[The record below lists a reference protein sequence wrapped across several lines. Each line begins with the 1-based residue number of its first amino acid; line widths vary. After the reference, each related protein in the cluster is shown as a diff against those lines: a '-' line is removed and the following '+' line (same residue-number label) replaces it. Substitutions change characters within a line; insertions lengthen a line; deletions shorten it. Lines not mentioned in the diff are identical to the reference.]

1 MNQHEQ
7 YKLQRK
13 LIVATIAACFGVA
26 QASPVNPQVVA
37 GQASFSQQG
46 NVFSITNAPNTIIN
60 WQSFSVGKNEI
71 TRFIQQNADS
81 KVLNRITGQDPS
93 QILGSLQSN
102 GKVFLINPNGVLF
115 GKDARIDV
123 NGLVASS
130 LGLSNADFLAGKNNF
145 KAEGLAGKVENQGR
159 ITTPQGGQIYLIA
172 PDVENNGIITSPKG
186 DIILAAGRSVQ
197 LVDSANPSVQV
208 VVSAPED
215 QVLNLGQVV
224 AQGGRIGIYG
234 ALVNQRGSVNADSA
248 VVGENG
254 KIVLKASSRTTLGAG
269 SVTSAR
275 GAGKGGDIEILG
287 KEVALTD
294 NARVDASGQQGGGS
308 VLIGGDYQGAN
319 ASVQNA
325 AQTYVGKD
333 AVVSV
338 DAADN
343 GDGGKVI
350 VWGNDAAA
358 VYGSITARGGAK
370 GGNGGF
376 IETSAHSLDVAAIHV
391 DAGAA
396 KGKHGTWLIDPY
408 DLEVNATGSA
418 GLLDL
423 LGFLGL
429 PILPTKI
436 GVSLINSATADVQL
450 QAKHDLSINTAISVG
465 AAGVGVSA
473 QAGNNI
479 NVNSAITTNGGK
491 ISLSANDAAA
501 GASGTGT
508 VTVKAALNAGSGDIA
523 LSGKTVNLNSG
534 AVRGYNVA
542 LNANKIQVGSSAT
555 VTSTGD
561 MLSLV
566 GNDLTIN
573 GKLTAAHEVALLGTS
588 AIDTS
593 TEIAADTLYVVGSKI
608 NLSKANVNK
617 VAAKST
623 GDITL
628 TSSKDLQL
636 ATSSPEASELGVDFH
651 GITSGGN
658 VTLNAKSI
666 SQDFD
671 APVSAAGKLTL
682 QTSGS
687 VNLADSYDNHVGTL
701 VANNVGNFHYQ
712 DSGALNVDSVTLSS
726 NAGDAGINIDAGALT
741 VKTIDGRNAGVHLS
755 GNSLTLGSNA
765 SVKAGSVDLTA
776 RDGVLKLDTGA
787 KVEGNWIGFTSD
799 SIDLKGTVKST
810 ATNADNGGVTF
821 RTANGRDIKLGGTDT
836 ADTGALTLNN
846 AELRN
851 ITAYTIFVD
860 NGGYGYAAAA
870 GYGNYGGGYGG
881 AVMIDSL
888 DLTGGKLSGVLS
900 VNARDGIQ
908 LANTVKLPNA
918 ALNLNTDSA
927 LSTTNAAISA
937 KSLTMTAHD
946 ITLSSTG
953 SINVGAGN
961 VEIYSRGAVGMGGST
976 HSGDSYF
983 SNDALKGITAGKL
996 SVRSDSLIAV
1006 TGEVNT
1012 PTLSYDL
1019 EAQGGLTIGDS
1030 FTGNFVQLTGDV
1042 ISVPGVLTA
1051 SLASMRPYTSS
1062 YDITVGGTCASTC
1075 LALTQ
1080 LNNVHA
1086 KTIGIGSSDGN
1097 FTGSIMVAGI
1107 SGLDAAT
1114 KRIGL
1119 LAANGG
1125 ITQSG
1130 AINVQELGIETAG
1143 DAFLDGALNHVDKLA
1158 ATSGGHLRFRNDQS
1172 LAVAHFTGTRPS
1184 GEVLYDLN
1192 GISAA
1197 HEMTL
1202 DVGGSLTR
1210 EDGVIA
1216 ADLLTL
1222 RATGSIGAADNALL
1236 TKANELSAETSAT
1249 SGNAPIV
1256 ITNNSAGYSNALTIK
1271 SLRIA
1276 AGNGGA
1282 ITVDNYGAT
1291 TIDAAAL
1298 VTTDN
1303 GNISITAHSP
1313 LTVLGQVLSN
1323 SGSIFLEAG
1332 STGSSNDDL
1341 VIGSSAIVKTLLGNV
1356 RLTAGDEV
1364 TRLTNSQVLAP
1375 GGSITINNEI
1385 NAPVEPPPVTT
1396 PPVEPPVTTPPVTT
1410 PPVTTPPVEPPVTT
1424 PPVTTPPV
1432 TTPPVT
1438 TPPVEPPP
1446 VTTPPVTTPPVTT
1459 PPVTT
1464 PPVTTPPVTTPPVTT
1479 PPVTTPP
1486 TVDVCQVNPALPAC
1500 QVIQPPSVS
1509 EPTKPVQVALNQIIS
1524 TVKSSSDASPAPS
1537 STASGGGV
1545 GNSTSSSK
1553 SDEKKSDEKK
1563 PEDKQQTS
1571 AKQNEPKNE
1580 PAKKTYCN

>member
-7 YKLQRK
+7 YKMQQK

-145 KAEGLAGKVENQGR
+145 KAEGQAGKVENQGR
-159 ITTPQGGQIYLIA
+159 ITTPQGGQVYLIA

-186 DIILAAGRSVQ
+186 NIILAAGRSVQ

-208 VVSAPED
+208 VVAAPED
-215 QVLNLGQVV
+215 QALNLGQVV

-254 KIVLKASSRTTLGAG
+254 KIVLKASGRTTLGAG

-294 NARVDASGQQGGGS
+294 NARVNASGQQGGGS

-333 AVVSV
+333 VVVSV

-436 GVSLINSATADVQL
+436 GVSLINNATADVQL

-465 AAGVGVSA
+465 AAGVGISA

-588 AIDTS
+588 AVDTS
-593 TEIAADTLYVVGSKI
+593 TEIAADTLYVTGSKI

-628 TSSKDLQL
+628 TSNKDLQL

-651 GITSGGN
+651 GISSGGN

-666 SQDFD
+666 SQDYD
-671 APVSAAGKLTL
+671 APVTTPGKLTL
-682 QTSGS
+682 QTGGS
-687 VNLADSYDNHVGTL
+687 VNLADSSDNHVGTL

-726 NAGDAGINIDAGALT
+726 NAGDAGISIDAGDLT

-755 GNSLTLGSNA
+755 GNSLTLGGSA

-799 SIDLKGTVKST
+799 SVDLKGTVKSN

-836 ADTGALTLNN
+836 TDTSALTLNN

-881 AVMIDSL
+881 AVTIDNL
-888 DLTGGKLSGVLS
+888 DLTGGKLSGILS
-900 VNARDGIQ
+900 VQARDGIQ

-918 ALNLNTDSA
+918 ALDLRTDSA
-927 LSTTNAAISA
+927 LSTTNAAIAA

-946 ITLSSTG
+946 ITLGSTG
-953 SINVGAGN
+953 SINVGTGN
-961 VEIYSRGAVGMGGST
+961 VEIYSLGTVGMGGST

-996 SVRSDSLIAV
+996 SIRSDSLIAV

-1012 PTLSYDL
+1012 PSLSYDL
-1019 EAQGGLTIGDS
+1019 AAQGGLTIGDS

-1042 ISVPGVLTA
+1042 ISVPGTVTA
-1051 SLASMRPYTSS
+1051 NLASIRPYTSN
-1062 YDITVGGTCASTC
+1062 YDITVGGACGSNC

-1080 LNNVHA
+1080 LGNIRA
-1086 KTIGIGSSDGN
+1086 KTIGIGSRDGN

-1107 SGLDAAT
+1107 SGLDAST

-1119 LAANGG
+1119 LAPSGG

-1130 AINVQELGIETAG
+1130 AITVQELGIETGG
-1143 DAFLDGALNHVDKLA
+1143 DAFLDGALNQVDKLA
-1158 ATSGGHLRFRNDQS
+1158 ATSGGHLRFRNGQS

-1192 GISAA
+1192 GVSAA

-1222 RATGSIGAADNALL
+1222 RASGSIGATGNALL
-1236 TKANELSAETSAT
+1236 TKANELSAETSAA

-1271 SLRIA
+1271 SLKIA

-1298 VTTDN
+1298 VTTDS

-1323 SGSIFLEAG
+1323 SGSILLEAG

-1341 VIGSSAIVKTLLGNV
+1341 VIGSSAIVRTLLGNV

-1364 TRLTNSQVLAP
+1364 TRQTGSQVLAP
-1375 GGSITINNEI
+1375 GGAITINNEI
-1385 NAPVEPPPVTT
+1385 NTPVEPPPVTT
-1396 PPVEPPVTTPPVTT
+1396 PPVEPPPVTTPPVTTPPVTT

-1424 PPVTTPPV
+1424 PPVTT
-1432 TTPPVT
+1432 
-1438 TPPVEPPP
+1438 PP

-1524 TVKSSSDASPAPS
+1524 TVKPSSDASPALS
-1537 STASGGGV
+1537 STASGAGV